1 MTRKITRGPA
11 LPTLIGKIM
20 EKLRKF
26 WNILTGK
33 DLNRDGKVDIK
44 DEFIKAE
51 NKAAKEIDNFKPQ
64 KAE

>member
-1 MTRKITRGPA
+1 
-11 LPTLIGKIM
+11 M
-20 EKLRKF
+20 ETLRKF

-33 DLNRDGKVDIK
+33 DLNRAGKVDIK
-44 DEFIKAE
+44 DKFMEAE